1 MTQDLTIYS
10 TPWCGYCRRLMRRL
24 DRKGVPYTSVD
35 IERDPAAARYVID
48 VNGGNR
54 TVPTVLFGDG
64 TAVTN
69 PRVRDVLVRLG
80 PLAAGS
86 SSH

>member
-35 IERDPAAARYVID
+35 IERDPAAARYV
-48 VNGGNR
+48 NGGNR
-54 TVPTVLFGDG
+54 TVPTVLFGEG

>member
-35 IERDPAAARYVID
+35 IERDPAAARYVMD

-69 PRVRDVLVRLG
+69 PRVKDVLVRLG
-80 PLAAGS
+80 VAAGS